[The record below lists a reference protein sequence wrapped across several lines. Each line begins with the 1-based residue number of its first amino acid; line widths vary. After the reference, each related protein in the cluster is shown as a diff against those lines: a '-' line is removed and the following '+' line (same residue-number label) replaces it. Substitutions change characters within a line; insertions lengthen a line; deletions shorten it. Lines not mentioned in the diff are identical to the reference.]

1 MTHLRREVAEA
12 FVVTGAAT
20 PGWPDPHADREP
32 ADEEYSRC
40 LDPGKYRILD
50 ARVDAWEQVLTWRG
64 VAASQEVGARELRW
78 LTSRRG
84 PDELN
89 RVRVISPARVTG
101 PSLVLA
107 TTLVD
112 GEPFGLDIGLLEDG
126 EVLLNGSVP
135 MCGCDA
141 CDDGFELLLE
151 ELDDAFLALVRG
163 GVVAARG
170 PGGEIFRTMDGWH
183 GTGPVGDAWLDPAVA
198 PPPGVR
204 RWVGEPWLT

>member
-1 MTHLRREVAEA
+1 
-12 FVVTGAAT
+12 VVTGAST

-40 LDPGKYRILD
+40 LDPGKFRILD
-50 ARVDAWEQVLTWRG
+50 ARVTAWEQVLTGRG
-64 VAASQEVGARELRW
+64 VAASREVDPHELRW
-78 LTSRRG
+78 LTSRR
-84 PDELN
+84 PVDEL
-89 RVRVISPARVTG
+89 VRVQVINPVQASG

-112 GEPFGLDIGLLEDG
+112 GEPFGLDLGLLEGG

-141 CDDGFELLLE
+141 CDDGSELLLE
-151 ELDDAFLALVRG
+151 EIDDAFLALARG

-170 PGGEIFRTMDGWH
+170 PGGEIFRTLHGWH
-183 GTGPVGDAWLDPAVA
+183 GTGPVGDTWLDPAVP

-204 RWVGEPWLT
+204 RWVGEPWL